1 MEVQQRAGLRKGDGC
16 RSQNLGHDGRE
27 NFPHARGNSPKMRQ
41 LSTRFLFCK
50 NIFGGRKMKN
60 QKTVMDENLFREIFL
75 GADFE
80 TESIENS
87 IAVIKEQSHSRQ
99 EFHHHAKLFENALK
113 TAPDRAE
120 KLYVLDKQSVW
131 LHRSIRKIQALI
143 DSAEIRR

>member
-1 MEVQQRAGLRKGDGC
+1 MQE
-16 RSQNLGHDGRE
+16 
-27 NFPHARGNSPKMRQ
+27 
-41 LSTRFLFCK
+41 TRDIYSNGVSELF
-50 NIFGGRKMKN
+50 
-60 QKTVMDENLFREIFL
+60 
-75 GADFE
+75 
-80 TESIENS
+80 
-87 IAVIKEQSHSRQ
+87 EQSFEKLKLYYPYSQMPQQLEQ